1 MKRRIAVTLGS
12 VVLLSVAFAA
22 AQPAGSSA
30 LGDGGLATAEAAVSK
45 SLGHGGGGE
54 VSAAGDRLG
63 GMLSDWGPPVLIALA
78 GFFLIGALAS
88 RNVGSAVGVI
98 LGTLVALIFFVSPQ
112 SIESLAKGIAE
123 TVF

>member
-12 VVLLSVAFAA
+12 AVLLSAAFAA
-22 AQPAGSSA
+22 AQPTGSTA
-30 LGDGGLATAEAAVSK
+30 LGLGGLGAAEAAVSK
-45 SLGHGGGGE
+45 SLGQGGGGE

-63 GMLSDWGPPVLIALA
+63 GMLSDWGPPVLIAVA

-88 RNVGSAVGVI
+88 RNIGSAVGVI
-98 LGTLVALIFFVSPQ
+98 LGTLIALIFFVSPQ